1 MILFYQQALITCT
14 GDIYKSLSGENQ
26 PLADINNISL
36 TWNTHRVPV
45 FKSSKISI
53 WPMYLM
59 INELPCKERK
69 RKSNM
74 LFYGLWFGKTKPLIN
89 LFCGPLLETLVKLE
103 TEGVLVSLEQQKV
116 FVEAF
121 LICGTADLPA
131 KRTALNM
138 NQFNGEYSCS
148 RCLQKGRTEKSR

>member
-74 LFYGLWFGKTKPLIN
+74 LFYGLWFGETKPLIN
-89 LFCGPLLETLVKLE
+89 LFCGQITC
-103 TEGVLVSLEQQKV
+103 TV
-116 FVEAF
+116 FFWE
-121 LICGTADLPA
+121 
-131 KRTALNM
+131 
-138 NQFNGEYSCS
+138 
-148 RCLQKGRTEKSR
+148 